1 MPALAEALLDAD
13 CDAEAVLRHCRGTE
27 AHAPEGPSHGRGCWV
42 LDLILQEEP
51 SLFSAPVLVPPPP
64 PPPPAPPL
72 KRKAPA
78 HPDPVAALFAA
89 LKKGVPPPDSD

>member
-64 PPPPAPPL
+64 PPPPAPPP